1 MYKAVKNLFDAI
13 VDEKLQLSV
22 VQQLY
27 ETPRSVPSEHVPIQ
41 PFVIVVILSSVTE
54 DL

>member
-1 MYKAVKNLFDAI
+1 MIDKAVKILFDAS

-27 ETPRSVPSEHVPIQ
+27 VALEPRYVPLPSVHEPAQ
-41 PFVIVVILSSVTE
+41 L
-54 DL
+54 L